1 MLTAKQEMFV
11 QNLIKGMSQREA
23 YRNAY
28 KCEGWK
34 DSSIDC
40 EASKLFNTPKILQ
53 RYNELQE
60 QLQKSTIMTAIER
73 LEYLTRVIK
82 GEEIEKVV
90 TVVNGEP
97 IVCDM
102 PASIRV
108 KLQSVDIMNKMQGE
122 YVQKIEATVDSV
134 NVNVELVED

>member
-23 YRNAY
+23 YRGAY

-82 GEEIEKVV
+82 GEETEKVV
-90 TVVNGEP
+90 TVENGKP
-97 IVCDM
+97 IVVDM

>member
-1 MLTAKQEMFV
+1 MLTAKQEMFT

-23 YRNAY
+23 YRSAY

-82 GEEIEKVV
+82 GEETEKVV
-90 TVVNGEP
+90 TVENGKP
-97 IVCDM
+97 IVVDM